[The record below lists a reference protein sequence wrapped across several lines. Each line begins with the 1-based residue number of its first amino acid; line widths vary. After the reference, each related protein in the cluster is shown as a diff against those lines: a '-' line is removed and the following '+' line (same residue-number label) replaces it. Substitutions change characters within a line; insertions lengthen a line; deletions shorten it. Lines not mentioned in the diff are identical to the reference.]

1 MKTRFAV
8 RLVSTAAVVC
18 GWCATALAEENP
30 AERLNPITFRGV
42 NFRGDL
48 ALWTAVVFLVVL
60 WVLWRFAWRP
70 IAAGLDKRE
79 RKIADDIAGAEE
91 ANRKAKELL
100 DQHQK
105 KLDSVA
111 DEVRTILEEGRRDA
125 EKLGR
130 VLIEKAKKDA
140 ELEQQRA
147 LQRIEV
153 GHGRRPEG
161 ARRPQRRAG
170 RRTGRTHR
178 RPKTQPPGPRS
189 ADRAGRRR
197 IRTKKLK

>member
-1 MKTRFAV
+1 MKTRAAV
-8 RLVSTAAVVC
+8 CLVSTAAVVC

-48 ALWTAVVFLVVL
+48 AIWTAVVFLVVL

-79 RKIADDIAGAEE
+79 RKIAEDIAGAED

-111 DEVRTILEEGRRDA
+111 DEVRAILEEGRRDA

-130 VLIEKAKKDA
+130 VLIEKAKNDA
-140 ELEQQRA
+140 GLEQQRA
-147 LQRIEV
+147 LQRIESATDNALKGLADRSAELAV
-153 GHGRRPEG
+153 EL
-161 ARRPQRRAG
+161 AG
-170 RRTGRTHR
+170 RIVSE
-178 RPKTQPPGPRS
+178 KLNPRDHVRLIEQ
-189 ADRAGRRR
+189 AVAGFGQ
-197 IRTKKLK
+197 KN